1 MDDQRQLVKAIGH
14 DDDMVVGIDWDP
26 NDSQRVIVGI
36 DHGKVY
42 CSEDSGETWTKVPV
56 ELGAIAVGALIAGVV

>member
-1 MDDQRQLVKAIGH
+1 MDDEWQLENAIGH

-26 NDSQRVIVGI
+26 NDSQRVYAGI

-42 CSEDSGETWTKVPV
+42 CSEDSGDSWTKVPV
-56 ELGAIAVGALIAGVV
+56 ELGAIAVVALIAGVV